1 MRDKQCEVIRRE
13 LEEVALNEEFSG
25 ATAEHMRGCAD
36 CREFQRQQ
44 LKLRQ
49 IVGSL
54 GVVNAPADFD
64 FRLRARLAA
73 DSEKSGIRFWTFAVR
88 GLATVAV
95 LVVFGVG
102 AAIVWQSTRPSTTV
116 ATAPQQGQSQQA
128 QQGQAEQGQAQQGQ
142 AEPRQA
148 ESPRHDEQA
157 NAQLRNDPAVVVG
170 NIPRRNPNRSSGNKS
185 GQRIASVDRASLRA
199 PIYALPAPAYGIA
212 DLKPDTEPVFPI
224 DASLQSVK
232 VSLDDG
238 RGNARTISF
247 PTVSFGSQRVPA
259 TGYQFAPKDVW

>member
-13 LEEVALNEEFSG
+13 LEELTLNEEFSAG
-25 ATAEHMRGCAD
+25 TVAHMRGCAD

-44 LKLRQ
+44 TKLRQ

-54 GVVNAPADFD
+54 GTVNAPADFD

-73 DSEKSGIRFWTFAVR
+73 DSESSGVHYWSYAVR

-102 AAIVWQSTRPSTTV
+102 ATIVWQRVRTEAEGPVAQDQGAPQQHVQPAQAVTQVPVEPNRTEEPARSGLRNENPVVADNTPSRRNPARSAAFKTRVPIATLERSSTGATVYPITQPALDSTTV
-116 ATAPQQGQSQQA
+116 
-128 QQGQAEQGQAQQGQ
+128 
-142 AEPRQA
+142 
-148 ESPRHDEQA
+148 
-157 NAQLRNDPAVVVG
+157 
-170 NIPRRNPNRSSGNKS
+170 
-185 GQRIASVDRASLRA
+185 
-199 PIYALPAPAYGIA
+199 
-212 DLKPDTEPVFPI
+212 FPI
-224 DASLQSVK
+224 EASLQSVK

-247 PTVSFGSQRVPA
+247 PTVTFGSQRGVA
-259 TGYQFAPKDVW
+259 TGNQLNSQGVW